1 MKPGIVL
8 PILLATFAT
17 SAFAKGLYVTGQVTH
32 SNLSLD
38 KHTFDNVLSNAG
50 AAGINSSTDGSGD
63 QWRLQA
69 GYQFNPYFAIE
80 GGYIDL
86 GTADYK
92 ANFASGSAK
101 GHEKAGGVDFAVLG
115 IIPATDN
122 LAIFAKAGLIA
133 AKVETKLSSGSPA
146 VDIKDSTTEVRP
158 LIGAGVSW
166 KVMQNV
172 DLRFDYDHVAG
183 LGKSS
188 NAGRMD
194 DNMVSAGIA
203 YHF

>member
-1 MKPGIVL
+1 MKPGIIL
-8 PILLATFAT
+8 PVLLATFAT
-17 SAFAKGLYVTGQVTH
+17 SALAKGLYVTGQVTH

-38 KHTFDNVLSNAG
+38 EHTFDKALTNAG
-50 AAGINSSTDGSGD
+50 ATGLTSSSDGSGE

-92 ANFASGSAK
+92 AEFAGGAAK
-101 GHEKAGGVDFAVLG
+101 GHEKAGGVDLTVLG

-133 AKVETKLSSGSPA
+133 AKVETRLSSGSPA

-158 LIGAGVSW
+158 LVGAGVSW

-172 DLRFDYDHVAG
+172 DLRFDYDHVSG
-183 LGKSS
+183 LGKSG
-188 NAGRMD
+188 NAGKMD
-194 DNMVSAGIA
+194 DNMVSAGIS